1 MMWAYLYN
9 FKRRGGKFIYM
20 SKTFALS
27 KARVKKNII
36 TVYKL
41 LSRRQAVEL
50 KKKKKKDAR
59 LLVVCSCSVSVTHSA
74 THSHWPTWFYRAARA
89 DPIHWGLPET
99 NPISM
104 ANTVT
109 HSYSRLH
116 CFKHA
121 YKQYTAISLGE
132 MHFSGTANV
141 QTAAKHFD
149 FLKCDKDKEKTKQGQ
164 QCT

>member
-1 MMWAYLYN
+1 
-9 FKRRGGKFIYM
+9 
-20 SKTFALS
+20 
-27 KARVKKNII
+27 
-36 TVYKL
+36 
-41 LSRRQAVEL
+41 
-50 KKKKKKDAR
+50 
-59 LLVVCSCSVSVTHSA
+59 
-74 THSHWPTWFYRAARA
+74 
-89 DPIHWGLPET
+89 
-99 NPISM
+99 M